1 MKSTRYILL
10 ALSLL
15 VGTAVS
21 AQELA
26 GSQVQLDNK
35 TITLGANAQLLVGM
49 DVTVPADMELSTNS
63 ILSLTPV
70 LVSKDGSQN
79 KVLPAI
85 YVYGRTRQ
93 LVDLRSKNFPK
104 EAYTILRRDK
114 GEAQTIN
121 YNARVPYQ
129 SWMNGSELKMLGE
142 VHGCANCLKEE
153 NTAKIAPV
161 LLERYA
167 VKPVIAFVTP
177 AVEAV
182 KARSEEGRAYLDFP
196 VNKITIYPEYR
207 RNPQELAAIKRTIDV
222 VNENDDTEIT
232 GISIWGY
239 ASPEGGYV
247 NNRRLAEGR
256 AEALKKYVMTEY
268 GLDASKFT
276 VKSTPEDWDGL
287 RAYVEKSNFPLKDKV
302 LDIIDNDQS
311 HKDDKEHRI
320 RALDAKMYQTLLQ
333 DCYPALR
340 HSDYVVN
347 YVVRAYTDI
356 NEIKDILKKNPQLL
370 SLEEMFRLA
379 QTYEKGSE
387 DFNEVFDIA
396 VRMYPNDP
404 TANIN
409 AAAME
414 LQRGNLQQVS
424 RYLERADS
432 QSAATLN
439 NMGVLNLLQ
448 GKLNEAEAYF
458 QKAQAGGATEAAANL
473 EEVRKKRED
482 NAAFGE

>member
-35 TITLGANAQLLVGM
+35 TITLGANSQLMVGM
-49 DVTVPADMELSTNS
+49 DVTVPADMKLTTNS
-63 ILSLTPV
+63 IMSLTPV
-70 LVSKDGSQN
+70 LISKDGNQN

-104 EAYTILRRDK
+104 DAYTVLRRDK
-114 GEAQTIN
+114 GEAQTVH
-121 YNARVPYQ
+121 YNARVPYE
-129 SWMNGSELKMLGE
+129 SWMNGAELKMLGE

-153 NTAKIAPV
+153 NMAKVSPV

-196 VNKITIYPEYR
+196 VNKTTIYPEYR
-207 RNPQELAAIKRTIDV
+207 RNPFELAAIKRTIDV

-239 ASPEGGYV
+239 ASPEGNYA

-256 AEALKKYVMTEY
+256 AAALKKYVMTEY
-268 GLDASKFT
+268 GLDESKFT
-276 VKSTPEDWDGL
+276 VNSTPEDWAGY
-287 RAYVEKSNFPLKDKV
+287 RAYIEKSDFPLKDKV

-320 RALDAKMYQTLLQ
+320 AALDAKMYQTILK

-347 YVVRAYTDI
+347 YVVRAYTDVY
-356 NEIKDILKKNPQLL
+356 EIKEILKKSPQLL

-379 QTYEKGSE
+379 QTYEKGSDE
-387 DFNEVFDIA
+387 FNEVFDIA

-414 LQRGNLQQVS
+414 LQRGNLQQAA
-424 RYLERADS
+424 RYLERADA
-432 QSAATLN
+432 QAAATQN
-439 NMGVLNLLQ
+439 NWGVLNLLQ
-448 GKLNEAEAYF
+448 GKLNEADACF
-458 QKAQAGGATEAAANL
+458 QKAQTGGATEAAANL
-473 EEVRKKRED
+473 EELRKKRED

>member
-15 VGTAVS
+15 VGTGVS

-35 TITLGANAQLLVGM
+35 TISVGENSQLMVGM

-63 ILSLTPV
+63 LLSLTPV
-70 LVSKDGSQN
+70 LVSKDGNQN

-93 LVDLRSKNFPK
+93 LVDLRNDNFP
-104 EAYTILRRDK
+104 ENAFTVLRREK
-114 GEAQTIN
+114 GEAQTVN
-121 YNARVPYQ
+121 YNARVPYE
-129 SWMNGSELKMLGE
+129 SWMNGAELKMLGE

-153 NTAKIAPV
+153 NMAKVAPV
-161 LLERYA
+161 LLERYT
-167 VKPVIAFVTP
+167 VQPVIAFVTP

-182 KARSEEGRAYLDFP
+182 KSRSEEGRAYLDFP
-196 VNKITIYPEYR
+196 VNKTVIYPDYR
-207 RNPQELAAIKRTIDV
+207 RNPQELAAIKHTIDV

-239 ASPEGGYV
+239 ASPEGGYA
-247 NNRRLAEGR
+247 NNKRLAEGR
-256 AEALKKYVMTEY
+256 AEALKKYVMSEY
-268 GLDASKFT
+268 GLNASKFT
-276 VKSTPEDWDGL
+276 VNATPEDWAGL
-287 RAYVEKSNFPLKDKV
+287 RAYVEKSDFPLKDKV

-311 HKDDKEHRI
+311 HKDDKERSI

-333 DCYPALR
+333 DCYPGLR

-347 YVVRAYTDI
+347 YVVRAYTDV
-356 NEIKDILKKNPQLL
+356 NEIKEILKKNPQLL
-370 SLEEMFRLA
+370 SLEEMFRVA

-387 DFNEVFDIA
+387 AFNEVFDIA

-414 LQRGNLQQVS
+414 LQRGNLQQAA
-424 RYLERADS
+424 RYLERADA
-432 QSAATLN
+432 QAAATQN
-439 NMGVLNLLQ
+439 NKGVLNILQ
-448 GKLNEAEAYF
+448 GKLDEAEACF
-458 QKAQAGGATEAAANL
+458 QKAQAGGASEAAANL

>member
-1 MKSTRYILL
+1 MKSTRYILI

-35 TITLGANAQLLVGM
+35 TISVGENSQLMVGM

-63 ILSLTPV
+63 LLSLTPV
-70 LVSKDGSQN
+70 LVSKDGNQN

-93 LVDLRSKNFPK
+93 LVDLRNDNFP
-104 EAYTILRRDK
+104 ENAFTVLRREK
-114 GEAQTIN
+114 GEVQTVN
-121 YNARVPYQ
+121 YNARVPYE
-129 SWMNGSELKMLGE
+129 SWMNGAELKMLGE

-153 NTAKIAPV
+153 NMAKVAPV
-161 LLERYA
+161 LLERYT
-167 VKPVIAFVTP
+167 VQPVIAFVTP

-196 VNKITIYPEYR
+196 VNKTTIYPEYR
-207 RNPQELAAIKRTIDV
+207 RNPFELAAIKRTIDV

-239 ASPEGGYV
+239 ASPEGNYA

-256 AEALKKYVMTEY
+256 AAALKKYVMTEY
-268 GLDASKFT
+268 GLDESKFT
-276 VKSTPEDWDGL
+276 VNSTPEDWAGY
-287 RAYVEKSNFPLKDKV
+287 RAYIEKSDFPLKDKV

-320 RALDAKMYQTLLQ
+320 RALDAKMYQTILQ

-347 YVVRAYTDI
+347 YVVRAYTDVY
-356 NEIKDILKKNPQLL
+356 EIKKILKKSPQLL

-379 QTYEKGSE
+379 QTYEKGSDE
-387 DFNEVFDIA
+387 FNEVFDIA

-414 LQRGNLQQVS
+414 LQRGNLQQAA
-424 RYLERADS
+424 RYLERADA
-432 QSAATLN
+432 QAAATQN
-439 NMGVLNLLQ
+439 NKGVLNILQ
-448 GKLNEAEAYF
+448 GKLDEAEACF
-458 QKAQAGGATEAAANL
+458 QKAQAGGASEAAANL

-482 NAAFGE
+482 NAVFGE